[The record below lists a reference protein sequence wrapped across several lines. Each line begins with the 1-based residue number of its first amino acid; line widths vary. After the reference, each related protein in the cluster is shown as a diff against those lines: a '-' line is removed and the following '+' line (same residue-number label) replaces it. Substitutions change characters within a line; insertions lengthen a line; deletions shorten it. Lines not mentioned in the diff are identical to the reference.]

1 MPNCRFAILIRLYF
15 SSRYYVVD
23 IESRSIYS
31 ASVPNNEKG
40 QSLIKLSVMEW
51 RRVIYI
57 FFCL

>member
-1 MPNCRFAILIRLYF
+1 MPNYRFAILIRLYF

-40 QSLIKLSVMEW
+40 QSLIKLSVME
-51 RRVIYI
+51 
-57 FFCL
+57 